1 LLAFKIVVCIW
12 KLVDHK
18 GHKRKYTMK
27 FYHIHLGSHEHI
39 LLALRQSLHHLLK
52 LRIRISLI
60 KLLHTFIISKKA
72 VSIIFL
78 LLNYYLRYQRVL
90 YTFLIEITLKRTLV
104 FNMHSISVQ
113 NFMIWHVIQYSYIP
127 KFNGLLITHIDFILL
142 VTDPV
147 FTEIDI
153 INSWHDLFLTL
164 I

>member
-1 LLAFKIVVCIW
+1 
-12 KLVDHK
+12 
-18 GHKRKYTMK
+18 MK
-27 FYHIHLGSHEHI
+27 FYHIHLGSHELI

-52 LRIRISLI
+52 LRIRIPLI

-72 VSIIFL
+72 VSFIFL
-78 LLNYYLRYQRVL
+78 VIYYYLRYQRVL
-90 YTFLIEITLKRTLV
+90 RTFLIEILV
-104 FNMHSISVQ
+104 FNMHSLSVQ
-113 NFMIWHVIQYSYIP
+113 ILMIWQVIQYSYIP
-127 KFNGLLITHIDFILL
+127 EFNGLLITHIDFILL